1 MDAPRLR
8 TSGIAEPARGLAGL
22 RAAAGAIAAALLFRA
37 GAYAAMTAAAIW
49 NERRPA
55 PVLPDAVLA
64 AVPYVDAVA
73 RANYVLWLVLT
84 VPVAVAVL
92 WLAPRRFVRMTVTA
106 GLVSLARGATLLM
119 TGLGAP
125 EPLQGGVGI
134 AGRSFGEVFRSL
146 LSPWA
151 VFADGAMRAYL
162 TQDLFFSGHTATT
175 FLLVLYAWPDRRLRW
190 LALAGHA
197 VVVASVFLS
206 HLHYAIDVAGAYAFT
221 FSIFVLREGWP
232 AREGGARGA

>member
-1 MDAPRLR
+1 VDAPRLR
-8 TSGIAEPARGLAGL
+8 TPGIAEPARGLAGV
-22 RAAAGAIAAALLFRA
+22 RAAGLAIAAALLFRA

-55 PVLPDAVLA
+55 PPLPDAVLA

-73 RANYVLWLVLT
+73 RANYVVWLVFT
-84 VPVAVAVL
+84 VPVAVGVL
-92 WLAPRRFVRMTVTA
+92 WLAPRRFVRMTVSA

-125 EPLQGGVGI
+125 APLQGGVGI

-162 TQDLFFSGHTATT
+162 TKDLFFSGHTATT
-175 FLLVLYAWPDRRLRW
+175 FLLVLYAWPARPLRRV
-190 LALAGHA
+190 ALAGHA
-197 VVVASVFLS
+197 VVVASVFLA

-221 FSIFVLREGWP
+221 FAIFALREGWP
-232 AREGGARGA
+232 PPDGATRG